1 MSAVVAGQAGV
12 TPDKPR
18 DGSCKHLSASN
29 GPSNATDPVA
39 LRQTPLSLSRFDA
52 PGFLCQDLLW

>member
-1 MSAVVAGQAGV
+1 MGAVGAGQAGV
-12 TPDKPR
+12 TLDESR
-18 DGSCKHLSASN
+18 EDSCEHLSASN

-39 LRQTPLSLSRFDA
+39 LRQPPLSLSRSDA